1 MALAI
6 PSVVRADAVTDWNAI
21 AIQTIAAQASHP
33 GATSFLDS
41 AMVQAAVYDAVEA
54 ITGRFR
60 PYHVHIPGASGSTAA
75 AVAKA
80 THDVLVSRFPSPSVI
95 ASLDTAYHNYLAAH
109 GISESDPGVAVG
121 AQAAAGII
129 ALRASDGSFPVNPPS
144 FTGGTAI
151 GEWRPTPSFII
162 LPGAAQPVPLP
173 FSPMLAPWLGSVTP
187 FTLTS
192 PSQFRAVPPPSVTS
206 KRYATAFNEVKRMG
220 RSSGSDRSAEQT
232 DLALFWYSNY
242 LVLWNQALRG
252 IAAAYV
258 HNIDDSAR
266 LFALTNLAM
275 GDAVITA
282 WDTKL
287 HYAFWRPYTA
297 IHEADNDGNPETI
310 SDANWLP
317 LVNIP
322 NYPDYTSGANNVTGA
337 ITRALALFFGTDEK
351 TFTVATTYPLA
362 VQRTRT
368 YDRFSDAARDVVN
381 VRIWEG
387 IHFRFADV
395 QARKQGRHVAQW
407 VFSHFLRS
415 VDDDDHDDHDDG
427 DDEY

>member
-1 MALAI
+1 
-6 PSVVRADAVTDWNAI
+6 
-21 AIQTIAAQASHP
+21 
-33 GATSFLDS
+33 
-41 AMVQAAVYDAVEA
+41 
-54 ITGRFR
+54 
-60 PYHVHIPGASGSTAA
+60 
-75 AVAKA
+75 
-80 THDVLVSRFPSPSVI
+80 
-95 ASLDTAYHNYLAAH
+95 LAAH

-121 AQAAAGII
+121 AAAAAGII
-129 ALRASDGSFPVNPPS
+129 ALRANDGSFPVNPPS
-144 FTGGTAI
+144 FTGGSAI

-162 LPGAAQPVPLP
+162 LPGAASPSPLP
-173 FSPMLAPWLGSVTP
+173 FSPMLAPWLATVTP
-187 FTLTS
+187 FTLKS

-220 RSSGSDRSAEQT
+220 RSSGSDRTAEQT

-258 HNIDDSAR
+258 DNIDDSAR

-282 WDTKL
+282 WDTKF
-287 HYAFWRPYTA
+287 HYVFWRPYTA

-310 SDANWLP
+310 SDANWTP
-317 LVNIP
+317 LANNP

-415 VDDDDHDDHDDG
+415 VDDDDHDDHDDR
-427 DDEY
+427 DDED